1 MEVVM
6 DKLKTIPLEAIS
18 IPEDHLRVQ
27 SVGEKE
33 LKKLSE
39 SILLAGLLVR
49 IIVRPAGEGKYELVD
64 GERRLRSYR
73 MLFDKEGQK
82 WIGIPA
88 IVQDISPKEA
98 IRRQVV
104 INENR
109 KDLTPFEKC
118 KGFKLAWDTGYFQS
132 FRELGDVVGK
142 SHTTVSRAINVFDTL
157 PSEVL
162 NGFETGEIKQT
173 HLRYFPKLKNRQL
186 KRKLFRAIINDNLNS
201 AETRELANRLDDRWL
216 SGDRELLLQIA
227 EKDAGIKDLLGEE
240 IEISDLVN
248 KSKCTVTYTT
258 LAGFKELIGLLYKM
272 VKSGAFGTTLSQY
285 KEQQ

>member
-1 MEVVM
+1 M
-6 DKLKTIPLEAIS
+6 DKLETIPLEAIS

-49 IIVRPAGEGKYELVD
+49 IIVRPAGKGRYELVD
-64 GERRLRSYR
+64 GERRLRAYR
-73 MLFDKEGQK
+73 MLFEKEGQK

-88 IVQDISPKEA
+88 IVQEISPKEA

-118 KGFKLAWDTGYFQS
+118 KGFKLAWETGYFQS
-132 FRELGDVVGK
+132 FRELGAVVGK
-142 SHTTVSRAINVFDTL
+142 SHTTVSRAINVF
-157 PSEVL
+157 EVL
-162 NGFETGEIKQT
+162 PPEVVNAFESGKIKQT
-173 HLRYFPKLKNRQL
+173 HLRYFSKLKNREVKRQL
-186 KRKLFRAIINDNLNS
+186 YRVITRDNLNS
-201 AETRELANRLDDRWL
+201 ADTRELANRLDERWL

-227 EKDAGIKDLLGEE
+227 EKDEGIKDLLGDE
-240 IEISDLVN
+240 IDISDLVN
-248 KSKCTVTYTT
+248 KSKCTVTYPNLTR
-258 LAGFKELIGLLYKM
+258 FKKLIGLLYKM
-272 VKSGAFGTTLSQY
+272 VNSGAFGTTVSQSM
-285 KEQQ
+285 K